1 VHGNIGGMTL
11 ELADGTTAPAS
22 PAVQFDAAL
31 RGYDRTQVERYV
43 SELSQQVA
51 VLRQAL
57 AEAEATTRAVR
68 AEAAYAAVVARNQV
82 LAEVDAVRDR
92 ALAEVEDLRERAL
105 TEKAELLAEARRIA
119 LALAEAGRSTNEA
132 RRTEAE
138 AFRKR
143 TEQAAKKEAA
153 ELVAAARAELTELQ
167 EQIATARNELAA
179 HQEKVPDLVAAHRA
193 ILDHHG
199 RMYAELQDLQA
210 TLESLAPLATA
221 PPAPQI
227 VVFTSPAQRA
237 PGALPAEPTEL

>member
-1 VHGNIGGMTL
+1 VG
-11 ELADGTTAPAS
+11 
-22 PAVQFDAAL
+22 
-31 RGYDRTQVERYV
+31 
-43 SELSQQVA
+43 ELSQQVA

-68 AEAAYAAVVARNQV
+68 AEAAYAAVMARNQV

-92 ALAEVEDLRERAL
+92 ALADVDELREQAL
-105 TEKAELLAEARRIA
+105 IEKAQLLAEARRIA
-119 LALAEAGRSTNEA
+119 IALAEAGRSTNEA

-143 TEQAAKKEAA
+143 TEQAAKKEAV
-153 ELVAAARAELTELQ
+153 ELVAAARAELADLQ
-167 EQIATARNELAA
+167 EQIASTRDELAA

-199 RMYAELQDLQA
+199 RMYAELQDLQT

-221 PPAPQI
+221 PPGPQI
-227 VVFTSPAQRA
+227 VVFTGAAQRS
-237 PGALPAEPTEL
+237 PGALPAEPTEP